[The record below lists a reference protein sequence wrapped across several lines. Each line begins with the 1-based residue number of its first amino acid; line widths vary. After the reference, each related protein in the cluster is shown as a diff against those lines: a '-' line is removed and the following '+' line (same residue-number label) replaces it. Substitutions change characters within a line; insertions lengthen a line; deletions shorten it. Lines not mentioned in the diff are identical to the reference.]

1 MLKKSP
7 GPGEKGGKIMERG
20 KTFVMSYSCGKDSTL
35 ALHKMLAAGHTPLAL
50 LVMFNPE
57 AGRSYFHGA
66 DHALLARY
74 AEALQIPLLPVDT
87 AGETYH
93 LSMEAALRRA
103 KEQGAELVCFG
114 DIDMENNRAWGEERC
129 RNVGLEA
136 VYPLW
141 HHDRQEN
148 VRELLELGYRCLIK
162 TLDRR
167 VLPRHLLG
175 RVMDRAMVEE
185 MTACGVDVC
194 GENGEFHTIAVD
206 GPVFHRPIPYC
217 VRQLLDLG
225 AQVRFGHRVTGLR
238 VRDGALE
245 GLEVSSPEGGYV
257 LPARQAVL
265 ALGHSARD
273 TFEMLHAAGV
283 RMEQKPFA
291 VGVRIEHRQADM
303 DAAQYRKFAGHPC
316 LPAAGYKLSCH
327 PENGRSAFSF
337 CVCPGGQVVAAAS
350 EQGRVVTNGMS
361 EYARDREN
369 INGGL
374 LVNVTPADFGSSHP
388 LSGIAFQRRLEEAAF
403 RLGGGGYAAP
413 CQRVEDFLAGRPSTG
428 PGRVIPS
435 YRPGVR
441 WTDLR
446 QCLPE
451 FVWQTMALA
460 LPMLDGKV
468 RGYAQGDAVLTAV
481 ETRSSSPVRII
492 RDNSGQCNVRGLYP
506 CGEGAGY
513 AGGILS
519 AAADGMR
526 CAEKIWEVY
535 GK

>member
-1 MLKKSP
+1 MVRIEGLKLAP
-7 GPGEKGGKIMERG
+7 GQDEQLLRG
-20 KTFVMSYSCGKDSTL
+20 KAARLLRVPEGDILSLQVLRRAIDAREELHFVYTAAVTL
-35 ALHKMLAAGHTPLAL
+35 RQEK
-50 LVMFNPE
+50 
-57 AGRSYFHGA
+57 
-66 DHALLARY
+66 
-74 AEALQIPLLPVDT
+74 
-87 AGETYH
+87 
-93 LSMEAALRRA
+93 AALRR
-103 KEQGAELVCFG
+103 
-114 DIDMENNRAWGEERC
+114 IR
-129 RNVGLEA
+129 
-136 VYPLW
+136 
-141 HHDRQEN
+141 
-148 VRELLELGYRCLIK
+148 
-162 TLDRR
+162 DRR
-167 VLPRHLLG
+167 VTPYAPEVYRLPEALAAPETPPVVIGAGPGGLFAALVLAR
-175 RVMDRAMVEE
+175 
-185 MTACGVDVC
+185 CGL
-194 GENGEFHTIAVD
+194 
-206 GPVFHRPIPYC
+206 RPIVLERGQDAVTRQRDVASFWRTGVLDPESNVQFGEGGAGAFSDGKLNTGTRDIRHRWILEQLVSC
-217 VRQLLDLG
+217 GAPEGILVDAKPHVGTDMLHVTLVNLRQQLLDLG

-273 TFEMLHAAGV
+273 TFEMLHTAGV

-291 VGVRIEHRQADM
+291 VGVRIEHRQSDM
-303 DAAQYRKFAGHPC
+303 DAAQYRQFAGHPC

-327 PENGRSAFSF
+327 LENGRSAFSF

-350 EQGRVVTNGMS
+350 EEGRVVTNGMS
-361 EYARDREN
+361 AYARDREN

-388 LSGIAFQRRLEEAAF
+388 LAGIAFQRRLEEAAF

-428 PGRVIPS
+428 AGRVIPS

-460 LPMLDGKV
+460 LPMLGGKV